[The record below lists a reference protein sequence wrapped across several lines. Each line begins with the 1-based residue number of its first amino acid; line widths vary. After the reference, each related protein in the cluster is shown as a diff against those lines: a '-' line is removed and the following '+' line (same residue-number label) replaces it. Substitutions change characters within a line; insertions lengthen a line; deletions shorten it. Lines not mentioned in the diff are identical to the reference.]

1 MGEPLQA
8 LVGHC
13 RLPSLRQS
21 YAEQLEPVLDEEWE
35 KVYRDVGSP
44 ADEEEDP
51 VLPETLDSPG
61 NGTLDAGSVAR

>member
-1 MGEPLQA
+1 MGESLQT

-35 KVYRDVGSP
+35 KVQGDVGSP

-51 VLPETLDSPG
+51 VLPETLHSPG

>member
-21 YAEQLEPVLDEEWE
+21 YAEQLEPVLDEKWE

>member
-13 RLPSLRQS
+13 RLPSLWQS
-21 YAEQLEPVLDEEWE
+21 YAEQLEPVLDEKWK
-35 KVYRDVGSP
+35 KVQGDVVSP